1 MLTNAVFGMFHMQSC
16 PSVND
21 GSTPTGSTQWK
32 EEGSVFKVC
41 ILDHLLP
48 NRHEV
53 IIRSTQSW
61 PYSDLGNWQLEARP
75 ENLHVKNAHR

>member
-41 ILDHLLP
+41 IMDHLLP
-48 NRHEV
+48 NLHEV
-53 IIRSTQSW
+53 LIRSTQSW
-61 PYSDLGNWQLEARP
+61 PYADLGNWQLEARP
-75 ENLHVKNAHR
+75 ENLHV